1 MNYKIDITSK
11 AQNDLEE
18 IFRYIAFDLQ
28 SFINAS
34 NLLDHLEQA
43 IYSLEQMPER
53 FRLYDKEP
61 WKSKNLRIM
70 PIDNY
75 LVLYITNN
83 VKHIVTIGRVMYGGR
98 HIEKRIEK

>member
-34 NLLDHLEQA
+34 NLLDRLEQA
-43 IYSLEQMPER
+43 IYSLDQMPER
-53 FRLYDKEP
+53 F
-61 WKSKNLRIM
+61 
-70 PIDNY
+70 
-75 LVLYITNN
+75 
-83 VKHIVTIGRVMYGGR
+83 
-98 HIEKRIEK
+98 

>member
-18 IFRYIAFDLQ
+18 IFRYIAFNLQ

-34 NLLDHLEQA
+34 NLLDRFEQA
-43 IYSLEQMPER
+43 IYSLEQLPER

-61 WKSKNLRIM
+61 WKNKIC
-70 PIDNY
+70 
-75 LVLYITNN
+75 VLCLLIITWCFTLQTMLN
-83 VKHIVTIGRVMYGGR
+83 I
-98 HIEKRIEK
+98 

>member
-34 NLLDHLEQA
+34 NLLDRLEQA

-53 FRLYDKEP
+53 FRLYDKGP

-83 VKHIVTIGRVMYGGR
+83 VKHIVTIVRVMYGGR
-98 HIEKRIEK
+98 HIEKQINK

>member
-1 MNYKIDITSK
+1 MNYKIDITPK

-18 IFRYIAFDLQ
+18 IFRYIAFNLQ

-34 NLLDHLEQA
+34 NLLDRLEQA

-61 WKSKNLRIM
+61 WKSKLINN
-70 PIDNY
+70 ID
-75 LVLYITNN
+75 
-83 VKHIVTIGRVMYGGR
+83 M
-98 HIEKRIEK
+98 KRLSLPANSMRAFFN